1 MRVGRLKAKVT
12 IKQAAEAADAY
23 GERVMTWSNY
33 AANRWAEVDP
43 QKGVEQFL
51 RQRTI
56 SSDTVLFR
64 LRYLTGIIPK
74 MKLIYGGNDYNIR
87 SVINVKNADR
97 ELLLECEKII

>member
-12 IKQAAEAADAY
+12 IQSATEAPDAY
-23 GERVMTWSNY
+23 GDPVQTWGNF

-56 SSDTVLFR
+56 SEDTVLFR
-64 LRYLTGIIPK
+64 LRYIIGVKPK
-74 MKLIYGGNDYNIR
+74 MKLVYGGDDYDIR

-97 ELLLECEKII
+97 ELLLECQKVS

>member
-12 IKQAAEAADAY
+12 IQQVSETPNAY
-23 GERVMTWSNY
+23 GERVITWNNY

-64 LRYLTGIIPK
+64 LRYLTGIVPK
-74 MKLIYGGNDYNIR
+74 MKLVYGGHDYNIR

>member
-12 IKQAAEAADAY
+12 IQQASETPSAT
-23 GERVMTWSNY
+23 GEPVATWSNY

-56 SSDTVLFR
+56 SEETILFR
-64 LRYLTGIIPK
+64 LRYITGVRPK
-74 MKLIYGGNDYNIR
+74 MKLVYGGEDYDIR
-87 SVINVKNADR
+87 SVINVRNADR
-97 ELLLECEKII
+97 ELLLECQKIS